1 MLAKGGARRALPVKV
16 NKNILCVSAVF
27 KLREIFRPFL
37 PLTLALAQAVVAA
50 AVIVIVAAD
59 AAAAAAVA
67 FVVWKFQHLFYMHCL
82 GRFMFC

>member
-1 MLAKGGARRALPVKV
+1 MKV

-37 PLTLALAQAVVAA
+37 PLALAQAAA

-59 AAAAAAVA
+59 AAAAATVA

>member
-1 MLAKGGARRALPVKV
+1 MEGGTVPVKV

-37 PLTLALAQAVVAA
+37 PLALAQAAAAA
-50 AVIVIVAAD
+50 AVIVIVAA
-59 AAAAAAVA
+59 ATVA

>member
-1 MLAKGGARRALPVKV
+1 MKV

-37 PLTLALAQAVVAA
+37 PLALALAQAVVAA
-50 AVIVIVAAD
+50 AVIVIVAAA

-67 FVVWKFQHLFYMHCL
+67 FVVWKF
-82 GRFMFC
+82 